1 MRQGSAANWDRG
13 SASPAASRWQ
23 PIALLLVAMVSIQS
37 GASLAKHLF
46 PAVGATGATALR
58 LALATLLL
66 VAVFRPW
73 RMRVQRHQWPAL
85 LAQHLHTG
93 HWTLDTGRECRP
105 PPTRPARF
113 ACATGTPA

>member
-1 MRQGSAANWDRG
+1 MNFVS
-13 SASPAASRWQ
+13 SSPAASRWQ

-73 RMRVQRHQWPAL
+73 RMRVQRH
-85 LAQHLHTG
+85 
-93 HWTLDTGRECRP
+93 
-105 PPTRPARF
+105 
-113 ACATGTPA
+113 